1 MKRCPECRRDY
12 YDDSLLYCLEDG
24 SALLEGPATADPRE
38 SSTAIL
44 QDLGAATAVLPR
56 SDTLSTHRSGGR
68 WWIAVA
74 VVVLLIVG
82 SAGYFIYHRFGSAA
96 RHFTSTAGL
105 KISKLTN
112 SGKIIDI
119 AISPDGRY
127 VAYVQFA
134 DGKKSIRL
142 RQTATASDVEIV
154 PAVDTNLV
162 GLRFTRDGDY
172 LYYVNYVQN
181 AGTLYMVPA
190 LGGPSTKILFDID
203 AGPSMSPDGKQLA
216 FIRYN
221 EKAGASLLIAN
232 SDGSGERSLVD
243 YPDSTTSFTGGL
255 AWSPDGKSIV
265 CPVGIAG
272 NGNTTLNLYQF
283 QVADGSRTQFTTENW
298 NYIYNLDWLAD
309 GDVVVCGVLEQS
321 GNGSG
326 TRQLWLV
333 SPGKAPQQITNDL
346 SEFKGVSATSN
357 GSTLAT
363 IQVKR
368 VASVW
373 TLSGDQK
380 NARQVAD
387 ISDLANSIAV
397 TPDSRRIIYNARS
410 GRGADIWSMNVD
422 GSDRKRLTK
431 DQGWNDEISIT
442 SDGRYILFDSDR
454 NGGVTH
460 LYRMNVDGTGVKQLT
475 DHYVSFPSISSDG
488 KSVIFIDLPPGEQP
502 HVSKVSIDGGEVSW
516 ELQDVNSYRV
526 DASRADDKI
535 AIEVIGKGEQVIRR
549 DLSIVQLS
557 TGQVLKTMTL
567 PPTIG
572 TYDRVF
578 FAPDGKSLQY
588 VDTRN
593 GSSDIWAIP
602 LEGKN
607 GDPKPLTDFKTER
620 IFSFGWSLDGKML
633 VVSRGEDIEDAV
645 LIADVQ

>member
-12 YDDSLLYCLEDG
+12 FDDSLLYCLDDG
-24 SALLEGPATADPRE
+24 SALLEGPATADPKE
-38 SSTAIL
+38 SNTAIL
-44 QDLGAATAVLPR
+44 QDTGGVTAVLPR
-56 SDTLSTHRSGGR
+56 SDTLSTRRTGRR
-68 WWIAVA
+68 WWIAVVV
-74 VVVLLIVG
+74 VVVLIVA
-82 SAGYFIYHRFGSAA
+82 SGYFAYQRFGSPV

-112 SGKIIDI
+112 SGKIVDI

-154 PAVDTNLV
+154 PAVDTDLL
-162 GLRFTRDGDY
+162 GLRFTRDGNY
-172 LYYVNYVQN
+172 LYYINYVQN

-190 LGGPSTKILFDID
+190 LGGPPTKILFDID
-203 AGPSMSPDGKQLA
+203 VGPSFSPDGKQLA
-216 FIRYN
+216 YIRYN
-221 EKAGASLLIAN
+221 EKAGGSLQIAN

-243 YPDSTTSFTGGL
+243 YPDSTTSFFGGL
-255 AWSPDGKSIV
+255 AWSPDGKSVV
-265 CPVGIAG
+265 CPVGVAG

-283 QVADGSRTQFTTENW
+283 QVADGRRTQFTTDNW

-309 GDVVVCGVLEQS
+309 GDVVVCGVLQQS
-321 GNGSG
+321 GGGSG

-346 SEFKGVSATSN
+346 SEFKGASATAN
-357 GSTLAT
+357 GSTIAT

-373 TLSGDQK
+373 TLSNGDQK

-387 ISDLANSIAV
+387 ISDLATSIVV
-397 TPDSRRIIYNARS
+397 TPDSRRIVYNARS
-410 GRGADIWSMNVD
+410 GSGADIWSMNVD
-422 GSDRKRLTK
+422 GSDRKQLTK
-431 DQGWNDEISIT
+431 DQGWNEEMSIS
-442 SDGRYILFDSDR
+442 SDGRYVVFESDR

-460 LYRMNVDGTGVKQLT
+460 LYRMNVDGTGVKRLA
-475 DHYVSFPSISSDG
+475 DDYVSFPSISSDG
-488 KSVIFIDLPPGEQP
+488 KSVIFIDLPPGQQP
-502 HVSKVSIDGGEVSW
+502 NVSKVSIDGGEVSRV
-516 ELQDVNSYRV
+516 LQDVNSYRV
-526 DASRADDKI
+526 AASRADDKI
-535 AIEVIGKGEQVIRR
+535 AVEMIGRGEQVIRR

-572 TYDRVF
+572 TFDRVF
-578 FAPDGKSLQY
+578 FAPDGRSLQY

-593 GSSDIWAIP
+593 GSSDIWTIP
-602 LEGKN
+602 LEGKKL
-607 GDPKPLTDFKTER
+607 DPKPLTDFKTER
-620 IFSFGWSLDGKML
+620 LFSFGWSLDGKML

-645 LIADVQ
+645 LISDDK